1 MSDILVHER
10 DVMLEG
16 ILAVARREMLVL
28 AAARHAADGDAA
40 LVAAGR
46 LRWQLASAQQ
56 YAMQSLAG
64 YARVHARLN
73 DVLMSAQRWLSAYAP
88 APPSPEQCQRL
99 LLRLAEPY
107 RLLARIDA
115 TGATLVELELDA
127 LPLAQL
133 ALVSATL
140 IAVTALGAQL
150 DEVDATGATIAGSG
164 FGGASIHRGNFEQT
178 AIDNSDFTR
187 ANLEASRWTNATLS
201 RCVAFRA
208 VLMDAR
214 MDGATFTDCDFREA
228 DFQSNRPTGVGA
240 RFVRCDLRETNWRG
254 RSLRG
259 ASFIDCK
266 LWGAVEADD
275 ASEAVIE
282 RPDLSRAGD
291 GSRIGDKHD
300 AASYWSC
307 PGVLA
312 IHLWY

>member
-1 MSDILVHER
+1 MSDFVVHER

-73 DVLMSAQRWLSAYAP
+73 DVLMSAQRWLSAYPP

-107 RLLARIDA
+107 RLLGRIDA
-115 TGATLVELELDA
+115 TGATLVELDLDG

-133 ALVSATL
+133 AVAGATL
-140 IAVTALGAQL
+140 ITVTALGARL
-150 DEVDATGATIAGSG
+150 DEVDATGATIVGSG
-164 FGGASIHRGNFEQT
+164 FGGASIHRGNFDLA
-178 AIDNSDFTR
+178 AIDDCDFAR
-187 ANLEASRWTNATLS
+187 SNLEATRWTNATLS
-201 RCVAFRA
+201 RCEARRA
-208 VLMDAR
+208 VLLDAR
-214 MDGATFTDCDFREA
+214 MDGTTFTDCDFRGA
-228 DFQSNRPTGVGA
+228 DFQSNRPTAVGA

-259 ASFIDCK
+259 ATFTDCK
-266 LWGAVEADD
+266 LWGAVEAGD

-291 GSRIGDKHD
+291 GSRVGDKDD
-300 AASYWSC
+300 AANYWSC
-307 PGVLA
+307 AADLA
-312 IHLWY
+312 IHLWS